1 MRAFGKF
8 LVYTNLVLSLIF
20 LAWALGLY
28 MQRLD
33 WAPHKNI
40 LKGDITKESGIMYRL
55 EQEVK
60 QLGEASELAE
70 KRYLKD
76 SDALPEAE
84 NERLANQKYYKD
96 RLSLGETGRDS
107 EDKPVKPPVVELQRK
122 PNSQM
127 LVIDEKQQKAL
138 KSRDQ
143 DVQYFNYYKQEYDKL
158 AKEIDNTQAEIEKLV
173 EENKKLTEAIAGIP
187 GKTRGLRGDL
197 EANVNYKRLFEDEMA
212 ILKPLLVN
220 QRINVEQ
227 QKRRLAELQGRYKE
241 LAGRLGLNTN

>member
-20 LAWALGLY
+20 LGWALGLF

-33 WAPHKNI
+33 WAPHKSI
-40 LKGDITKESGIMYRL
+40 IKGEINKESGIMYRL

-70 KRYLKD
+70 RRYLKD
-76 SDALPEAE
+76 ADALPQAE
-84 NERLANQKYYKD
+84 EERLAYKKYYKD
-96 RLSLGETGRDS
+96 RLLLGEKGIDS
-107 EDKPVKPPVVELQRK
+107 EGKKAKPPVVELQRK

-127 LVIDEKQQKAL
+127 LVIDDKQQKAL

-143 DVQYFNYYKQEYDKL
+143 DVDYLDSYLEQYRKL
-158 AKEIDNTQAEIEKLV
+158 AKDIDDTQLEIERLV

-227 QKRRLAELQGRYKE
+227 QKRRLAQLQDRYKE
-241 LAGRLGLNTN
+241 LAARLGLNAN

>member
-20 LAWALGLY
+20 LGWSLALFIK
-28 MQRLD
+28 RLD

-40 LKGDITKESGIMYRL
+40 LKGTVEQKSGIMYQL
-55 EQEVK
+55 EEEVK

-70 KRYLKD
+70 KRWQHD
-76 SDALPEAE
+76 AAALPEREARRLEYQKWYLDQLLLGTRGVDSQGKKEKIPVAE
-84 NERLANQKYYKD
+84 LVRDPKD
-96 RLSLGETGRDS
+96 
-107 EDKPVKPPVVELQRK
+107 
-122 PNSQM
+122 QM
-127 LVIDEKQQKAL
+127 LLIGPQDRKAL

-143 DVQYFNYYKQEYDKL
+143 DVNYLDAYMEEYRKL
-158 AKEIDNTQAEIEKLV
+158 SKDIDDTQLEIEKLV
-173 EENKKLTEAIAGIP
+173 EENKRLTEAIAGIP

-241 LAGRLGLNTN
+241 LAGRLGLNAN